1 MLNHMRCVIV
11 VAIMI
16 IMVEFM
22 TNNIALSPVRAQQTS
37 EVADNSNMSS
47 AMIASA
53 RMHLMDANK
62 ALTTGN
68 TSAALEQLNLAQLQI
83 SMMGMKTMTTLNQ
96 TQAMDFMTSGNLSG
110 MIDPKMIPEN
120 CILLNTGV
128 LQCRDSL
135 PQSISFS
142 R

>member
-1 MLNHMRCVIV
+1 MRCVIV
-11 VAIMI
+11 IAIMI
-16 IMVEFM
+16 IMVEFI
-22 TNNIALSPVRAQQTS
+22 TNNIALSPVHAQQTS
-37 EVADNSNMSS
+37 EVADNSNMGS

-96 TQAMDFMTSGNLSG
+96 TKAMDFMTSGNLSG

-135 PQSISFS
+135 TQSISFS

>member
-16 IMVEFM
+16 IMVEFI

-110 MIDPKMIPEN
+110 IIDPKMIPEN

-135 PQSISFS
+135 TQSISFS

>member
-1 MLNHMRCVIV
+1 MLNHRRCVIV
-11 VAIMI
+11 VTLMI
-16 IMVEFM
+16 IMVEFI
-22 TNNIALSPVRAQQTS
+22 TNNIALSAVRAQQTS
-37 EVADNSNMSS
+37 EGADNSNMTS

-68 TSAALEQLNLAQLQI
+68 TSAALEQLNLAQLQL

-110 MIDPKMIPEN
+110 MTDPKMIPEN
-120 CILLNTGV
+120 CILLNSGV

-135 PQSISFS
+135 TQSISFS

>member
-1 MLNHMRCVIV
+1 
-11 VAIMI
+11 
-16 IMVEFM
+16 MVEFI

-37 EVADNSNMSS
+37 EGADNSDNSNMTS

-53 RMHLMDANK
+53 RMHLLDANK
-62 ALTTGN
+62 ALLTGN
-68 TSAALEQLNLAQLQI
+68 TSSALEQLNLAQLQI
-83 SMMGMKTMTTLNQ
+83 LMMGMKTMTTLNQ
-96 TQAMDFMTSGNLSG
+96 TQAMDFMTNGNLSG

-135 PQSISFS
+135 TQSISLS

>member
-1 MLNHMRCVIV
+1 MRCVTVI
-11 VAIMI
+11 ALII
-16 IMVEFM
+16 IMVEFV
-22 TNNIALSPVRAQQTS
+22 TNNIAFSPVWAQQTS
-37 EVADNSNMSS
+37 EGADNSNMTS

-62 ALTTGN
+62 ALMTGN
-68 TSAALEQLNLAQLQI
+68 STAALEQLNLAQLQI
-83 SMMGMKTMTTLNQ
+83 SMMGMKKMTTLNQ
-96 TQAMDFMTSGNLSG
+96 TQAMDFMTRGNLSG
-110 MIDPKMIPEN
+110 MLDPKMIPEN

-135 PQSISFS
+135 TQTISFS